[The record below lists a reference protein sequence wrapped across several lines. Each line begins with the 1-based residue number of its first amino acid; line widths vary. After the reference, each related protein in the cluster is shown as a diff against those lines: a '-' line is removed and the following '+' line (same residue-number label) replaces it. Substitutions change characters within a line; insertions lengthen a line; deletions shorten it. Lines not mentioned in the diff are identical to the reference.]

1 MFESSIRALVQN
13 YDKLDKPQQG
23 NSHHKPFNPGD
34 LIEAAINDD
43 GTVDMKKM
51 NIAYS
56 KIAYAS
62 YHLADGITTVMLLR
76 TDNLEYTIFRNAD
89 ELVDQMNNDSVITGG
104 GFNWNDDQQTPTP
117 GYIAS

>member
-1 MFESSIRALVQN
+1 
-13 YDKLDKPQQG
+13 
-23 NSHHKPFNPGD
+23 